1 MSTLIRER
9 RVVVD
14 SWVFAGTPAKT
25 SDHGDV
31 LVPLSRWSAER
42 EGLAVRPGRIGVL
55 LAPADDPAVLVH
67 DLPQLALV
75 AVDFPHA
82 TDGRGYSTARLLR
95 ERYAYTGELR
105 AVGDVGRDQLF
116 YLARVGFDAFA
127 LRDGEDVAGALA
139 AFADFSEA
147 YQASVERPQPLFR
160 RRTTGASSAVAAPNG
175 HSHPLVLPKGF
186 SFLRADSTG

>member
-1 MSTLIRER
+1 MSALIRER
-9 RVVVD
+9 RVVAD
-14 SWVFAGTPAKT
+14 RWVFAGASAELPA
-25 SDHGDV
+25 HGDV
-31 LVPLSRWSAER
+31 LVPLALWSAER
-42 EGLAVRPGRIGVL
+42 DGLAVRSGRIGVL
-55 LAPADDPAVLVH
+55 LAPADDPAALVD

-75 AVDFPHA
+75 AVDFPQA

-95 ERYAYTGELR
+95 ERYGYTGELR

-127 LRDGEDVAGALA
+127 LREGEDVAAALA

-160 RRTTGASSAVAAPNG
+160 RRGTCASSAIAVLNP
-175 HSHPLVLPKGF
+175 HSPSNALPHAFNFRRPDPIG
-186 SFLRADSTG
+186 